1 MEPTITDTNQAVR
14 EDAVARMR
22 RLRSERRSGRS
33 GIMADVLSAY
43 FGTKSRDETIEKEL
57 DHLID
62 AFIRVE
68 DAAAGAASRR
78 VGRLREGCALSIIG
92 ESGAGKTRISERHF
106 HKREEF
112 AGYGDRDAN
121 CILVSVTAPAP
132 CTLAL
137 LGHEILKALGYE
149 TERQLRENVVWKL
162 VRHHLRLR
170 GVRFLHI
177 DELQHLVRS
186 RNPVEIGKVRD
197 TLKNLMQDKERPMWL
212 ILSGTREIAVLVS
225 PDPEPEE
232 THGADREAVQ
242 VWRRSRY
249 VNLEDLT
256 VGRDAELVRRMIAF
270 YCGEKAK
277 VSVEGL
283 ATDDFI
289 ARLLHAALNQ
299 FGIAIEFIQDAIE
312 QALDAEKP
320 AIELT
325 HFADAYASRT
335 GCRQDENVFTAREWW
350 LIDPRKAVRRESP
363 PPPPEETPRRPR
375 DWRGQ

>member
-1 MEPTITDTNQAVR
+1 M
-14 EDAVARMR
+14 
-22 RLRSERRSGRS
+22 
-33 GIMADVLSAY
+33 
-43 FGTKSRDETIEKEL
+43 
-57 DHLID
+57 
-62 AFIRVE
+62 
-68 DAAAGAASRR
+68 
-78 VGRLREGCALSIIG
+78 G
-92 ESGAGKTRISERHF
+92 ESGAGKTRTLERHF

-112 AGYGDRDAN
+112 AGYGDRDAD

-149 TERQLRENVVWKL
+149 TEWQLRENVVWNL

-177 DELQHLVRS
+177 DELQHVVRS

-225 PDPEPEE
+225 PDPSPDEAD
-232 THGADREAVQ
+232 GRDREAVQ

-249 VNLEDLT
+249 VIFEDLSLD
-256 VGRDAELVRRMIAF
+256 RDAARVRHVITF
-270 YCGEKAK
+270 YCAEKAK
-277 VSVEGL
+277 LSIEGL

-299 FGIAIEFIQDAIE
+299 FGITIEFIQDAIE
-312 QALDAEKP
+312 RALDGESDTVESA
-320 AIELT
+320 
-325 HFADAYASRT
+325 HFAAAYALRT
-335 GCRQDENVFTAREWW
+335 GCVPEENVFTAREWW
-350 LIDPRKAVRRESP
+350 LIDPRKGVRREEPSM
-363 PPPPEETPRRPR
+363 PPEATPRRPR
-375 DWRGQ
+375 DRRSQ